1 MIKQEV
7 LAKLKPIALNLQSK
21 HSWLKGKLSLLMAQI
36 IIESNWLK
44 STHQGNCLGIKWTS
58 KYPESRKQM
67 LQTKEW
73 VKGKYIP
80 VLAPFL
86 TFESIEECIEEGY
99 IRILKLDRYKETRD
113 SIDWWDATN
122 FIRINGY
129 ATSPTYT
136 DTLRNLILKEK
147 LYTIDWFHDYN
158 DELTEN
164 FIWGETFSNVQFKG
178 KRYYRII
185 EAPKPMWGNIVDLAD
200 QLQIGRDYIGK
211 PFVVTRNGGWY
222 RITEYNYQVGGA
234 KESQHIIANGVD
246 IYTPRGLSSY
256 QFYKIMESKTDGTGF
271 GVSEKN
277 RFLHF
282 DRKKNVNKRVW
293 YY

>member
-1 MIKQEV
+1 MTKQQV
-7 LAKLKPIALNLQSK
+7 LNKLKPIAYNLQSK
-21 HSWLKGKLSLLMAQI
+21 YPWLKGKLSLLLAQI
-36 IIESNWLK
+36 ICESNWLK

-67 LQTKEW
+67 LQTREW

-86 TFESIEECIEEGY
+86 TFDSIEQCIEEGY
-99 IRILKLDRYKETRD
+99 VRILNLARYKETRD

-129 ATSPTYT
+129 ATSPSYT

-147 LYTIDWFHDYN
+147 LYTVDWFHDYN
-158 DELTEN
+158 DRLTSN

-178 KRYYRII
+178 KRYYRVI
-185 EAPKPMWGNIVDLAD
+185 EPPGMYWNNTIDLAE
-200 QLQIGRDYIGK
+200 QLREGRDYIGK
-211 PFVVTRNGGWY
+211 PFVVNSWY
-222 RITEYNYQVGGA
+222 RIDDYNSFIGGA
-234 KESQHIIANGVD
+234 SNSQHKLSNASD
-246 IYTPRGLSSY
+246 IKTPKGMTSY
-256 QFYKIMESKTDGTGF
+256 EFYKIMEEKTDCTGY
-271 GVSEKN
+271 GIGK
-277 RFLHF
+277 RYCHF
-282 DRKKNVNKRVW
+282 DRKANVKKRIW